1 MDLGGDVLKLLLPC
15 QSPLLYQGV
24 ALARSSSLK
33 TGTDCDRP
41 SDAVKSL
48 NSEAAK
54 TDEAT
59 RQAGANVATPARSPR
74 TSSPLARSKYEQNA
88 RNNTLKGLA
97 NEPSPQR
104 SPPSVS
110 RTTPRRDHLPKT
122 RSTTTIIIHDRARAQ
137 PRRRPLRLR
146 PRVRAE
152 RHLAWRQDTQ
162 KTRPVTHY
170 LDRL

>member
-15 QSPLLYQGV
+15 QSPLPYQGV

-54 TDEAT
+54 TNEAT

-74 TSSPLARSKYEQNA
+74 TSSPLARSKYEQST

-104 SPPSVS
+104 TPPSVS
-110 RTTPRRDHLPKT
+110 RQHLEGAHLP
-122 RSTTTIIIHDRARAQ
+122 RSTTIIIHDRRASSRGADLSVYAPECELNDTSPEGKT
-137 PRRRPLRLR
+137 PRR
-146 PRVRAE
+146 
-152 RHLAWRQDTQ
+152 HIQ
-162 KTRPVTHY
+162 
-170 LDRL
+170 